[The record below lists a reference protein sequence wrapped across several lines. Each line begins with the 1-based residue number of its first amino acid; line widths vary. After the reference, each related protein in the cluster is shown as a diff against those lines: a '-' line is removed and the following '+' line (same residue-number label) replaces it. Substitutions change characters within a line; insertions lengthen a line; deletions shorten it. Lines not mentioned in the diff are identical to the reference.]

1 MRQQALHVLELH
13 RSTPRPPPRG
23 GGGPFT
29 FTFLSGGELPT
40 SAGGARG
47 GAPGGGASMGSHDV
61 FLTSLQDSAYEGFAK
76 FDSNS
81 GTSQVRTPRPARPR
95 RHPSLE
101 GASQQ
106 AGRRGL
112 GAGRGPGTRRP
123 ARLPPGGTRER
134 GGGLSRSLYLASL
147 RRSHAAGAPGRVLLS
162 RTGLGRPGCHRRGP
176 LLRPGGKG
184 ARRRASR
191 PLSPAPTRRRRRPCR
206 PPRGALPSGQPGADR
221 VGGGGRGLLLS
232 HSPPHFLPPR
242 PRPRSRS
249 RSRWTPPPCGARR

>member
-1 MRQQALHVLELH
+1 MCSSFIGRHPAPPQEEEV
-13 RSTPRPPPRG
+13 TPS
-23 GGGPFT
+23 
-29 FTFLSGGELPT
+29 LSLWW
-40 SAGGARG
+40 GAPHQRRG
-47 GAPGGGASMGSHDV
+47 GAGRGAGRGASMGSHDV

-81 GTSQVRTPRPARPR
+81 GTSQVRPPPPAPPGRGGIP
-95 RHPSLE
+95 PSE

-123 ARLPPGGTRER
+123 ASLPPGGTRER
-134 GGGLSRSLYLASL
+134 GGGLSRSLALASL

-162 RTGLGRPGCHRRGP
+162 RTGLGRPGCHGRGP

-191 PLSPAPTRRRRRPCR
+191 PLSPAPTWRRRRPRR
-206 PPRGALPSGQPGADR
+206 PPRGALPSGQPG
-221 VGGGGRGLLLS
+221 GPGRGRRS
-232 HSPPHFLPPR
+232 GVVVVPSPPHFLPPR

-249 RSRWTPPPCGARR
+249 RWTPPPCGARR